1 MDFILNVPVQDFYA
15 HVNKEA
21 FTKIVSNLLNNAVKY
36 AETYVHVYLEINGT
50 GENKMFYIRSVND
63 GVIIPNEMKEEIFKP
78 FVRFNEKEDGKVT
91 TGTGIGLALSRS
103 LAELHRGNLTMLES
117 EEANVFCL
125 SLPVE
130 QDSVIKLASEHKSV
144 EESKTVERRI
154 EQGESKANRPVILVA
169 DDNQDMLSFV
179 VRQLEDNY
187 IVLTAKDGLEALKL
201 IEEKQPDLVVLD
213 IIMPHL
219 DGLGVLE
226 RLNSMNLTKFPRIV
240 VLSAVGQDKITQR
253 AITLGADYYVVKPFD
268 MDIFTKRIRDMFN
281 DSLLGNDEPVKK
293 QVAMTT
299 TEMITAPSRGPVD
312 LETEIT
318 NIIHEIGVPAHIK
331 GYMYLREAITM
342 VVNDMELLSAV
353 TKELYPS
360 IAKKY
365 NTTASRVERAI
376 RHAIE
381 VAWGR
386 GQVEAIN
393 KLFGYTV
400 HNEKGKPTNS
410 EFIAIIADKLRLKNK
425 VS

>member
-1 MDFILNVPVQDFYA
+1 MENS
-15 HVNKEA
+15 
-21 FTKIVSNLLNNAVKY
+21 KI
-36 AETYVHVYLEINGT
+36 
-50 GENKMFYIRSVND
+50 SVL
-63 GVIIPNEMKEEIFKP
+63 I
-78 FVRFNEKEDGKVT
+78 
-91 TGTGIGLALSRS
+91 
-103 LAELHRGNLTMLES
+103 
-117 EEANVFCL
+117 
-125 SLPVE
+125 
-130 QDSVIKLASEHKSV
+130 
-144 EESKTVERRI
+144 
-154 EQGESKANRPVILVA
+154 A
-169 DDNQDMLSFV
+169 DDNKEFCSILNDYLLNQRDIV
-179 VRQLEDNY
+179 VTG
-187 IVLTAKDGLEALKL
+187 IAKDGREALDQ
-201 IEEKQPDLVVLD
+201 IVEKKPDLVILD

-226 RLNSMNLTKFPRIV
+226 KLNTMNLEKTPRIII
-240 VLSAVGQDKITQR
+240 LSAVGQDKITQQ
-253 AITLGADYYVVKPFD
+253 AITLGADYYTVKPFD
-268 MDIFTKRIRDMFN
+268 MEVFTKRIREMFN
-281 DSLLGNDEPVKK
+281 STPAPAEKVNAGRISFPTQTPSFSSLSQESK
-293 QVAMTT
+293 
-299 TEMITAPSRGPVD
+299 SPVD

-386 GQVEAIN
+386 GQIEAIN

-400 HNEKGKPTNS
+400 HNDKGKPTNS

>member
-1 MDFILNVPVQDFYA
+1 MYKGICRV
-15 HVNKEA
+15 KE
-21 FTKIVSNLLNNAVKY
+21 Y
-36 AETYVHVYLEINGT
+36 TYNGIIDK
-50 GENKMFYIRSVND
+50 GENKMEDSKISVL
-63 GVIIPNEMKEEIFKP
+63 I
-78 FVRFNEKEDGKVT
+78 
-91 TGTGIGLALSRS
+91 
-103 LAELHRGNLTMLES
+103 
-117 EEANVFCL
+117 
-125 SLPVE
+125 
-130 QDSVIKLASEHKSV
+130 
-144 EESKTVERRI
+144 
-154 EQGESKANRPVILVA
+154 A
-169 DDNQDMLSFV
+169 DDNKEFCSILNDYLLNQRDIV
-179 VRQLEDNY
+179 VTG
-187 IVLTAKDGLEALKL
+187 IAKDGREALEQ
-201 IEEKQPDLVVLD
+201 IVEKKPDLVILD

-226 RLNSMNLTKFPRIV
+226 KLNTMNLEKTPRIII
-240 VLSAVGQDKITQR
+240 LSAVGQDKITQQ
-253 AITLGADYYVVKPFD
+253 AITLGADYYTVKPFD
-268 MDIFTKRIRDMFN
+268 MEVFTKRIREMFN
-281 DSLLGNDEPVKK
+281 SAPAPAKRVNTGRVTFSTQTPIFSSLTQETK
-293 QVAMTT
+293 
-299 TEMITAPSRGPVD
+299 SPVD

-386 GQVEAIN
+386 GQIEAIN

-400 HNEKGKPTNS
+400 HNDKGKPTNS

>member
-1 MDFILNVPVQDFYA
+1 M
-15 HVNKEA
+15 
-21 FTKIVSNLLNNAVKY
+21 S
-36 AETYVHVYLEINGT
+36 
-50 GENKMFYIRSVND
+50 
-63 GVIIPNEMKEEIFKP
+63 
-78 FVRFNEKEDGKVT
+78 
-91 TGTGIGLALSRS
+91 
-103 LAELHRGNLTMLES
+103 
-117 EEANVFCL
+117 
-125 SLPVE
+125 
-130 QDSVIKLASEHKSV
+130 
-144 EESKTVERRI
+144 ESKISVLI
-154 EQGESKANRPVILVA
+154 A
-169 DDNQDMLSFV
+169 DDNKEFCNILNDYLLNQRDI
-179 VRQLEDNY
+179 
-187 IVLTAKDGLEALKL
+187 IVTGIAKDGIEALEL
-201 IEEKQPDLVVLD
+201 IQEKKPDLVVLD

-226 RLNSMNLTKFPRIV
+226 KLNTMNLDPMPRII

-268 MDIFTKRIRDMFN
+268 MDVFTKRIRQSFN
-281 DSLLGNDEPVKK
+281 N
-293 QVAMTT
+293 TIT
-299 TEMITAPSRGPVD
+299 TEGEKKAASSSFIETSEIKTEHRAESFD

-342 VVNDMELLSAV
+342 VVNNMELLSAV

-386 GQVEAIN
+386 GQVDAIN
-393 KLFGYTV
+393 KLFGYTI
-400 HNEKGKPTNS
+400 HNDKGKPTNS
-410 EFIAIIADKLRLKNK
+410 EFIAMVADKLRLKNK